1 LIFLLFFSSS
11 IKVDTICFDK
21 TGTLTRGCT
30 EVSDFFYFN
39 NTDGDEEEENLI
51 LFPFYDD
58 LDNSNQEAS
67 SSTSSSKKE
76 KYGNT
81 FEQKQEQDDEL
92 YHFFHSYLY
101 PAVSSPLFT
110 SQKEKRPKPRTES
123 SFYDLYSI
131 LKYLLMTEIRSSH
144 PLAKGITSYC
154 KKMISVMENP
164 VFLKEINSE
173 NPNFINSFPKED
185 ELLFDIIPG
194 QGVHMFTNLE
204 LPSAT
209 KEIHVLVGNSK
220 LLSSHG
226 VSIPNSIHDI
236 AKGFTSSGKVAI
248 YYSLNGVLK
257 GILSV
262 SDKVRPET
270 TFILQELMNYRNIN
284 CYMVTGDSL
293 STALAIGSSIGLP
306 KENILAGVKPEE
318 KELFV
323 AALQEKGHK
332 VAFIGDGTNDSP
344 ALSRSHVGLT
354 MAASGSDIAIEAGDI
369 LLYKNS
375 LSTLL
380 IALDLSHR
388 TLRRIK
394 LNYLWAFGYNICLIP
409 IAAGILYPFYEFA
422 LQPMYAG
429 AVMAISSVSIVVSS
443 LTIALYVPQKLKV
456 KPASHTHHHQHQH
469 HKHDQS
475 ISNDDIKH
483 SAGNSSKKKLS
494 VDRKKDSFDL
504 EMTAS
509 LHGQQQ
515 PLKEKEEEEQSRSTE
530 EEYCHCPISN
540 IDMLEE
546 ELGTS
551 FLGDTPKKL
560 EQLTRKLSRQL
571 SQQIQYLEGKD
582 TKKLSAYEIL
592 ADYKKRHSSELVD
605 SNTTDTAT
613 ASTDNS
619 FMKKQISSSS
629 LQKRTSSLNKNE
641 EKKSKNGHENVEEGL
656 MPLDLELMGL
666 PTTNTGGELNKSC
679 ANPGCGCH
687 GKNCR
692 CPPGYCKCG
701 LRKRRN

>member
-1 LIFLLFFSSS
+1 
-11 IKVDTICFDK
+11 
-21 TGTLTRGCT
+21 
-30 EVSDFFYFN
+30 VSDFFYVN
-39 NTDGDEEEENLI
+39 DEEEDNLI

-58 LDNSNQEAS
+58 LDNSNQGTS
-67 SSTSSSKKE
+67 SSSSSKKE

-92 YHFFHSYLY
+92 YSFFRSYLF
-101 PAVSSPLFT
+101 PAVSSPLLT
-110 SQKEKRPKPRTES
+110 SQKEKRLKPRTES

-173 NPNFINSFPKED
+173 NPNFLNSFPKED

-204 LPSAT
+204 LTTA

-226 VSIPNSIHDI
+226 VSISKSIHDI

-248 YYSLNGVLK
+248 YYALNGVLK

-270 TFILQELMNYRNIN
+270 TFVLQELMIYRNIN

-354 MAASGSDIAIEAGDI
+354 MAASGSDIAVEAGDV

-375 LSTLL
+375 LTTLL

-456 KPASHTHHHQHQH
+456 KPASHTHHHH
-469 HKHDQS
+469 HEQKNNNITHAKESSAKKSFFSPGKKNSTVSPDHRG
-475 ISNDDIKH
+475 SNKE
-483 SAGNSSKKKLS
+483 
-494 VDRKKDSFDL
+494 FDL

-515 PLKEKEEEEQSRSTE
+515 PLKEKEEEESRSSTE

-540 IDMLEE
+540 IDMVEE
-546 ELGTS
+546 ESTS

-592 ADYKKRHSSELVD
+592 ADYKRRHSAELGD
-605 SNTTDTAT
+605 SSTTDTAT
-613 ASTDNS
+613 TSSDNS
-619 FMKKQISSSS
+619 FMKKKVPSSSS
-629 LQKRTSSLNKNE
+629 QKRTSSLNKIE
-641 EKKSKNGHENVEEGL
+641 EKESKNDEENLEEGL
-656 MPLDLELMGL
+656 VPLNLELMGL
-666 PTTNTGGELNKSC
+666 PTNAGGDLNKSC